1 MKKILLILSMIIFIS
16 CDEKLGIE
24 KEYTVKNK
32 VINSK
37 RIEENVWEYKKK
49 SYTLTSSFLLLFNNL
64 FHNHLSF
71 LQVKILLL
79 F

>member
-24 KEYTVKNK
+24 KEYTIKNK

-37 RIEENVWEYKKK
+37 RIVEESV
-49 SYTLTSSFLLLFNNL
+49 
-64 FHNHLSF
+64 
-71 LQVKILLL
+71 
-79 F
+79 